1 MWMATYVERISELRE
16 DHDYK
21 QKEIADVINVA
32 QTTYSDYERG
42 IVRIPVEYLIR
53 LAEFYNVDMNYLC
66 GVSNVKRPFPRNW
79 GSRI

>member
-1 MWMATYVERISELRE
+1 MANYVDRISELRE

-66 GVSNVKRPFPRNW
+66 GVSNVKRPFPKN
-79 GSRI
+79 

>member
-1 MWMATYVERISELRE
+1 MATYVERISELRE

-66 GVSNVKRPFPRNW
+66 GVSNVKRPFPRN
-79 GSRI
+79 

>member
-1 MWMATYVERISELRE
+1 MANYVDRISELRE

-53 LAEFYNVDMNYLC
+53 LAEFYNVDMNYL
-66 GVSNVKRPFPRNW
+66 
-79 GSRI
+79 

>member
-1 MWMATYVERISELRE
+1 MANYVDRISELRE

-32 QTTYSDYERG
+32 QTIYSDYERG

-66 GVSNVKRPFPRNW
+66 GVSNVKRPFPRN
-79 GSRI
+79 

>member
-1 MWMATYVERISELRE
+1 MATYVERISELRE

-42 IVRIPVEYLIR
+42 MVRIPVEYLIR

-66 GVSNVKRPFPRNW
+66 GVSNIKRPFPKN
-79 GSRI
+79 

>member
-1 MWMATYVERISELRE
+1 MATYVERISELRE

-66 GVSNVKRPFPRNW
+66 GVSNVKRPFPKN
-79 GSRI
+79 

>member
-1 MWMATYVERISELRE
+1 MANYVDRISELRE

-42 IVRIPVEYLIR
+42 LVRIPVEYLIR

-66 GVSNVKRPFPRNW
+66 GVSNVKRPFPRN
-79 GSRI
+79 

>member
-1 MWMATYVERISELRE
+1 MANYVDRISELRE

-66 GVSNVKRPFPRNW
+66 GVSNIKRPFPRN
-79 GSRI
+79 

>member
-1 MWMATYVERISELRE
+1 MANYVERISELRE

-66 GVSNVKRPFPRNW
+66 GVSNVKRPFPRN
-79 GSRI
+79 

>member
-1 MWMATYVERISELRE
+1 MANYVDRISELRE

-53 LAEFYNVDMNYLC
+53 LAEFYNVDMNYDV
-66 GVSNVKRPFPRNW
+66 GVKS
-79 GSRI
+79 I

>member
-1 MWMATYVERISELRE
+1 MATYVERISELRE

-21 QKEIADVINVA
+21 QKEIEDVINVA

-66 GVSNVKRPFPRNW
+66 GVSNVKRPFPRN
-79 GSRI
+79 

>member
-1 MWMATYVERISELRE
+1 MANYVDRISELRE

-66 GVSNVKRPFPRNW
+66 GVSNVKRPFPRN
-79 GSRI
+79 

>member
-1 MWMATYVERISELRE
+1 MATYVERISELRE

-42 IVRIPVEYLIR
+42 IVRIPMEYLIR

-66 GVSNVKRPFPRNW
+66 GVSNVKRPFPRN
-79 GSRI
+79 

>member
-1 MWMATYVERISELRE
+1 MATYVERISELRE

-66 GVSNVKRPFPRNW
+66 GVSNIKRPFPRN
-79 GSRI
+79 

>member
-1 MWMATYVERISELRE
+1 MATYVERISELRE

-66 GVSNVKRPFPRNW
+66 GVSNIKRPFPKN
-79 GSRI
+79 

>member
-1 MWMATYVERISELRE
+1 MANYVDRISELRE

-66 GVSNVKRPFPRNW
+66 GVSNVNRPFPRN
-79 GSRI
+79 

>member
-1 MWMATYVERISELRE
+1 MATYVERISELRE

-53 LAEFYNVDMNYLC
+53 LAQFYNVDMNYLC
-66 GVSNVKRPFPRNW
+66 GVSNVKRPFPKN
-79 GSRI
+79 

>member
-1 MWMATYVERISELRE
+1 MANYVDRISELRE

-66 GVSNVKRPFPRNW
+66 GVSNIKSPFPRN
-79 GSRI
+79 

>member
-1 MWMATYVERISELRE
+1 MATYVERISELRE
-16 DHDYK
+16 YHDYK

-53 LAEFYNVDMNYLC
+53 LAQFYNVDMNYLC
-66 GVSNVKRPFPRNW
+66 GVSNVKRPFPRN
-79 GSRI
+79 

>member
-1 MWMATYVERISELRE
+1 MATYVERISELRE

-53 LAEFYNVDMNYLC
+53 LAQFYNVDMNYLC
-66 GVSNVKRPFPRNW
+66 GVSNVKRPFPRN
-79 GSRI
+79 